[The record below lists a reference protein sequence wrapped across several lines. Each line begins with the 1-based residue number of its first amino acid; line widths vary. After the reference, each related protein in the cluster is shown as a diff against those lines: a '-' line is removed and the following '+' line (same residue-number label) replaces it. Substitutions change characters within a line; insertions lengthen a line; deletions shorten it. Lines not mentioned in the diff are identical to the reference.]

1 MKTKILLFMIF
12 LFSFFSFEKVHAE
25 TSVLSF
31 SDAPTIAD
39 YKRIRGVKNLQFV
52 LFELARVYVG
62 APAANSWDEL
72 EERGRKNSSGLSL
85 DKIAEFISDTNLTVA
100 FTKFSYNLIMKSLEA
115 DYSVVDKSY
124 FDSAGFYKPLNGA
137 SIQANKGFA
146 IDIANLFDANIVYL
160 TAMPLASGY
169 KYDSYG
175 NLWTNR
181 IRFTVR
187 SSEFADYVPTVG
199 YSGSSSLASYKSLT
213 VDSVSSDSVVYSLDG
228 VGATKDISYLSV
240 AQAYDEVSYPLRALS
255 SLTASVDVGTAVK
268 TVVGTGVVAKDVAV
282 DDVLAFD
289 ETKVLSKLGEKVDGE
304 SLEKATSAIPG
315 DKVDGDTDTD
325 SDSNVGSGVIGSID
339 KALTWLKEF
348 FVPDFDGIQESFADF
363 IDRLKNKFD
372 FIFKLIDYIKSL
384 FSSKKSLYDFY
395 VVYRGEKLYPF
406 PKRWLGDYVPIFRNI
421 ANIFVFLWT
430 CITIYKRFVGEGDA
444 IAT

>member
-12 LFSFFSFEKVHAE
+12 LFSFFSFEKVHADAS
-25 TSVLSF
+25 TLSF

-72 EERGRKNSSGLSL
+72 EERGRTNSSGLSL
-85 DKIAEFISDTNLTVA
+85 DKIAEFISDTNLTFT
-100 FTKFSYNLIMKSLEA
+100 FTKFSYNLIMKSLET
-115 DYSVVDKSY
+115 DYSVVDKNY

-137 SIQANKGFA
+137 SIQANKGFV
-146 IDIANLFDANIVYL
+146 IDIANLFNANVVYL
-160 TAMPLASGY
+160 TSRPLASGY
-169 KYDSYG
+169 EYDSYG

-181 IRFTVR
+181 IRFTVK
-187 SSEFADYVPTVG
+187 SSKFADYVPTVG

-289 ETKVLSKLGEKVDGE
+289 ERKVLSKLGEKVDGE
-304 SLEKATSAIPG
+304 SLEKAISAIPG

-325 SDSNVGSGVIGSID
+325 SDSNVGSID

-395 VVYRGEKLYPF
+395 VVYRGEELYPF
-406 PKRWLGDYVPIFRNI
+406 PKKWFGNYVPIFRNI

>member
-1 MKTKILLFMIF
+1 MKNKLCILIAVFF
-12 LFSFFSFEKVHAE
+12 AFFSFDKVHAD
-25 TSVLSF
+25 TSTLSF

-72 EERGRKNSSGLSL
+72 EERGRTNSSGLSL
-85 DKIAEFISDTNLTVA
+85 DKIAEFISDTNLTFT
-100 FTKFSYNLIMKSLEA
+100 FTKFSYNLIMKSLET
-115 DYSVVDKSY
+115 DYSVVDKNY

-137 SIQANKGFA
+137 SIQANKGFV
-146 IDIANLFDANIVYL
+146 IDIANLFNANVVYL
-160 TAMPLASGY
+160 TSRPLASGY
-169 KYDSYG
+169 EYDSYG

-181 IRFTVR
+181 IRFTVK
-187 SSEFADYVPTVG
+187 SSKFAGYAPTVG
-199 YSGSSSLASYKSLT
+199 YSGSPSLSSYNSLV
-213 VDSVSSDSVVYSLDG
+213 VDSVNSDSVLYALDG
-228 VGATKDISYLSV
+228 VGVTKDISYLSV
-240 AQAYDEVSYPLRALS
+240 AQVYDDVSYPLRALS
-255 SLTASVDVGTAVK
+255 SLTASVYVGTAVK
-268 TVVGTGVVAKDVAV
+268 TIAGTGVVAKDVAV

-289 ETKVLSKLGEKVDGE
+289 ESKVLSNLGEKVDGE
-304 SLEKATSAIPG
+304 SLEKVTSAIPV
-315 DKVDGDTDTD
+315 DKVEGDTDTD
-325 SDSNVGSGVIGSID
+325 TDSSTGVIGSID
-339 KALTWLKEF
+339 RALAWLKEF
-348 FVPDFDGIQESFADF
+348 FIPDFDGIQESFADF

-406 PKRWLGDYVPIFRNI
+406 PKKWFGEYVPIFRNI

-430 CITIYKRFVGEGDA
+430 CITIYKRFVGEGDV

>member
-1 MKTKILLFMIF
+1 MKKKIFVLIAIF
-12 LFSFFSFEKVHAE
+12 LCFFSFEKVHAD
-25 TSVLSF
+25 SGILSF
-31 SDAPTIAD
+31 SEAPTIAE
-39 YKRIRGVKNLQFV
+39 YKRIRGVKNLHFV

-62 APAANSWDEL
+62 APAVNSWDEL
-72 EERGRKNSSGLSL
+72 EERGRTNSSGLSL

-115 DYSVVDKSY
+115 DYSVVDKDY

-146 IDIANLFDANIVYL
+146 IDIANLFDANVVYL

-169 KYDSYG
+169 EYDSYG

-181 IRFTVR
+181 IRFTVK
-187 SSEFADYVPTVG
+187 SSVFADYVPTVG
-199 YSGSSSLASYKSLT
+199 YSGSSSLSSYKSLS
-213 VDSVSSDSVVYSLDG
+213 VDSVSSDSVVYALDG
-228 VGATKDISYLSV
+228 AGSTKDISYLSV

-255 SLTASVDVGTAVK
+255 SLTASVDVGTVAKAVS
-268 TVVGTGVVAKDVAV
+268 GTGVVAKDVAV

-304 SLEKATSAIPG
+304 SLEKATSAVPG
-315 DKVDGDTDTD
+315 DKVDTDTD
-325 SDSNVGSGVIGSID
+325 SDSSTGVVGSID

-348 FVPDFDGIQESFADF
+348 FVPDFDGIQETFKDF
-363 IDRLKNKFD
+363 ISKLQQKFD
-372 FIFKLIDYIKSL
+372 FIFKLVDYIKSL

-395 VVYRGEKLYPF
+395 VVYRGEKFYPF
-406 PKRWLGDYVPIFRNI
+406 PKSVFEPFVPMFRNV

-430 CITIYKRFVGEGDA
+430 CIRIYKRFVGEGDV